1 MRAPV
6 TRCVQVAA
14 RLGDTVTLRCSAR
27 GLPPPSVH
35 WYKSVGSLRGEVACG
50 GECLTIPRYNYFR
63 YLSYPLSQCS
73 VCSLSLAAAGDYLCS
88 ASNGVGHPAHAS
100 IHVAVMCE

>member
-1 MRAPV
+1 MYSSQYRYESESSSDQV
-6 TRCVQVAA
+6 CVQVAA

-50 GECLTIPRYNYFR
+50 GECLTIPR
-63 YLSYPLSQCS
+63 
-73 VCSLSLAAAGDYLCS
+73 
-88 ASNGVGHPAHAS
+88 
-100 IHVAVMCE
+100 

>member
-1 MRAPV
+1 M
-6 TRCVQVAA
+6 AA
-14 RLGDTVTLRCSAR
+14 RLGNTVTLRCSAR

-50 GECLTIPRYNYFR
+50 GECLTIPRYLFQISTVTM
-63 YLSYPLSQCS
+63 LTTLCS
-73 VCSLSLAAAGDYLCS
+73 VVSLSLAAAGDYLCS

>member
-1 MRAPV
+1 M

-50 GECLTIPRYNYFR
+50 GECLTIPRYIYFR
-63 YLSYPLSQCS
+63 CLSDIHRHNARC
-73 VCSLSLAAAGDYLCS
+73 AA
-88 ASNGVGHPAHAS
+88 
-100 IHVAVMCE
+100 